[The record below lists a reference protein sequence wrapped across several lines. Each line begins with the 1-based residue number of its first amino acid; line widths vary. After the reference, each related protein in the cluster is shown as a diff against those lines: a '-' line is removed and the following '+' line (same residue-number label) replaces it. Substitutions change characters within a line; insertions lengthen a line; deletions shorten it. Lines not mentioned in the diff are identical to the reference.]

1 MKDTYVI
8 INETSFDNGAYEI
21 TINTHLGSFTGYTEP
36 DEIDSKYLSKYH
48 ASEIA
53 LAKALRR
60 FGEAIVSVTKREV
73 KLLESLMKQSIDAAV
88 EDSDVDNTS
97 FRLINGTLRQNQKE
111 LKHWQE
117 RVDGLTKSIKMRVSE
132 RDKLVARY
140 VVKDKTE

>member
-21 TINTHLGSFTGYTEP
+21 TINTHLGAFTGYTEP
-36 DEIDSKYLSKYH
+36 DEIDSKYLSQYH

-53 LAKALRR
+53 LAKALRK
-60 FGEAIVSVTKREV
+60 FGEAIVSVIKREV

-97 FRLINGTLRQNQKE
+97 FRLINGTLRQKQKK

-117 RVDGLTKSIKMRVSE
+117 RVDGLTNAIKIRVSE

-140 VVKDKTE
+140 VAKDKTE

>member
-88 EDSDVDNTS
+88 EDYDVDNTS
-97 FRLINGTLRQNQKE
+97 FRLINGTLRQKQKE

-117 RVDGLTKSIKMRVSE
+117 RIDGLTKVIKMRVSE

-140 VVKDKTE
+140 VAKDKTE